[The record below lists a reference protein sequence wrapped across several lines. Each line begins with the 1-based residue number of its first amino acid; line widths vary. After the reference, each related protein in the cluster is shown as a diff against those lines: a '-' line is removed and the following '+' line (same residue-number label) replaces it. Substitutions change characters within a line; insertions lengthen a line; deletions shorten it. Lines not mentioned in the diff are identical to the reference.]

1 MSDQESC
8 GLPLCVDLDGTLLR
22 TDLTAESLLAL
33 GKHNPLGLFGLMPS
47 LRRGKAAFKLALAD
61 QISCD
66 PSRLPY
72 NCDVLAMLQV
82 ARAEGRRTVL
92 VSASPRSWVDAVARH
107 LDLFDDVLATDDVF
121 TNLSGLAKAE
131 RLVRH
136 YGEQGFDYAGNARSD
151 LHVWRCARK
160 AIVVTPDHGVLACAK
175 SQADVDT
182 VFDDRPPRLWTWL
195 KAMRLYQWAKNLLVF
210 VPLLGAHAWA
220 NTAAVTQVCLAFLI
234 FGLAASSVY
243 LLNDLLDLDED
254 RRHPRKRLRPFASG
268 MLPVAHGVV
277 ATLLLLASAVLLA
290 GLLSPGFRAAL
301 ATYYAVTL
309 AYSFYLKKLVLIDI
323 LVLAG
328 LYTVR
333 LIAGGAAVNLGLSF
347 WLLAFSVF
355 LFMSLALVKRYT
367 ELLVQRDAGALTA
380 CGRGYHVDDFP
391 LLQSMGVVSGYMS
404 VLVLALYI
412 NSDTGRVLYSHIEFI
427 WFLCLL
433 LLFWIS
439 RVWLLAHRGQM
450 HDDPLVF
457 ALKDRSSRAIA
468 LIAVVAVGLAL

>member
-1 MSDQESC
+1 MSEQESC

-131 RLVRH
+131 RLVRR

-309 AYSFYLKKLVLIDI
+309 AYSFHLKKLVLIDI

-328 LYTVR
+328 LYTVS

-380 CGRGYHVDDFP
+380 CGRGYNVDDFP
-391 LLQSMGVVSGYMS
+391 LLQTMGVVSGYMS

>member
-1 MSDQESC
+1 MSDQEFC
-8 GLPLCVDLDGTLLR
+8 GPPLCVDLDGTLLR
-22 TDLTAESLLAL
+22 TDLTVESLLSL
-33 GKHNPLGLFGLMPS
+33 GQHNPLGLFGLMLS

-61 QISCD
+61 QVSCD
-66 PSRLPY
+66 PSNLPY
-72 NCDVLAMLQV
+72 NSEVLTMLRA

-92 VSASPRSWVDAVARH
+92 VSASPRRWVEAVALH
-107 LDLFDDVLATDDVF
+107 LGLFDDVLATDDAF
-121 TNLSGLAKAE
+121 TNLSGSAKAQG
-131 RLVRH
+131 LVQR
-136 YGEQGFDYAGNARSD
+136 YGERAFDYAGNARID
-151 LHVWRCARK
+151 LHVWRHARK
-160 AIVVTPDHGVLACAK
+160 ALVVTPDHGVLAGAK
-175 SQADVDT
+175 SQADVAS

-220 NTAAVTQVCLAFLI
+220 NTTAVTQVCLAFLV

-243 LLNDLLDLDED
+243 LLNDLLDLDQD

-268 MLPVAHGVV
+268 MLPVAHGVL
-277 ATLLLLASAVLLA
+277 ATVFLLAAAALLA
-290 GLLSPGFRAAL
+290 GLLPPAFRAAL
-301 ATYYAVTL
+301 GIYYAATL
-309 AYSFYLKKLVLIDI
+309 AYSFHLKQIVLIDI

-367 ELLVQRDAGALTA
+367 ELLVLRDAGALTA
-380 CGRGYHVDDFP
+380 CGRGYYVDDFP
-391 LLQSMGVVSGYMS
+391 LLQSMGVVSGYLS

-439 RVWLLAHRGQM
+439 RVWLLAHRGEM
-450 HDDPLVF
+450 DDDPLVF
-457 ALKDRSSRAIA
+457 ALKDRSSQAIV
-468 LIAVVAVGLAL
+468 LIAAVAAGFAL

>member
-1 MSDQESC
+1 MSDPEPC
-8 GLPLCVDLDGTLLR
+8 GPPLCVDLDGTLLR
-22 TDLTAESLLAL
+22 TDLTAEGLLAL
-33 GKHNPLGLFGLMPS
+33 GKRSPFGL
-47 LRRGKAAFKLALAD
+47 LRLMAKRPRGKAAFKLALAD
-61 QISCD
+61 QVRCD

-72 NCDVLAMLQV
+72 NNDVLQLVQM

-92 VSASPRSWVDAVARH
+92 VSASPRPWVEAVARH
-107 LDLFDDVLATDDVF
+107 LGLFDDVLATDDAC
-121 TNLSGLAKAE
+121 TNLSGSAKAE
-131 RLVRH
+131 GLVQR
-136 YGEQGFDYAGNARSD
+136 YGEKAFDYAGNARID
-151 LHVWRCARK
+151 LHVWRHARK
-160 AIVVTPDHGVLACAK
+160 AIVVTPDHGVLAGAR
-175 SQADVDT
+175 SQVYVAT
-182 VFDDRPPRLWTWL
+182 VFDDRPSRLGTWL

-220 NTAAVTQVCLAFLI
+220 NAVAVTQGCLAFVV

-243 LLNDLLDLDED
+243 LLNDLLDLDQD
-254 RRHPRKRLRPFASG
+254 RCHPRKRLRPFASG
-268 MLPVAHGVV
+268 MLPVAQGVL
-277 ATLLLLASAVLLA
+277 ATLMLLAAAALLA
-290 GLLSPGFRAAL
+290 GLLPPAFRVAL
-301 ATYYAVTL
+301 AVYYAVTL
-309 AYSFYLKKLVLIDI
+309 AYSFCLKQIVLIDI

-391 LLQSMGVVSGYMS
+391 LLQTMGVVSGYLS

-412 NSDTGRVLYSHIEFI
+412 NSDTGRVLYRHIEFI

-439 RVWLLAHRGQM
+439 RVWLLAHRGKM

-457 ALKDRSSRAIA
+457 ALTDRSSQAIVLIAAIA
-468 LIAVVAVGLAL
+468 AGLAL

>member
-33 GKHNPLGLFGLMPS
+33 GKHNPLGLFHLMPS

-72 NCDVLAMLQV
+72 NHDVLAMLQV

-107 LDLFDDVLATDDVF
+107 LDLFDDVLATDDEF

-151 LHVWRCARK
+151 LHVWRRARK
-160 AIVVTPDHGVLACAK
+160 AIVATPDHGVLACAK
-175 SQADVDT
+175 SQADVAT

-195 KAMRLYQWAKNLLVF
+195 RAMRLYQWAKNLLVF

-254 RRHPRKRLRPFASG
+254 RHHPRKKLRPFASG

-277 ATLLLLASAVLLA
+277 ATVLFLATAVLLT

-301 ATYYAVTL
+301 AAYYAVTL
-309 AYSFYLKKLVLIDI
+309 AYSFYLKKIVLIDI

-391 LLQSMGVVSGYMS
+391 LLQTMGVVSGYMS

-412 NSDTGRVLYSHIEFI
+412 NSDTGRVLYSHTE
-427 WFLCLL
+427 
-433 LLFWIS
+433 
-439 RVWLLAHRGQM
+439 V
-450 HDDPLVF
+450 
-457 ALKDRSSRAIA
+457 
-468 LIAVVAVGLAL
+468 